1 MRRLLILALLPLLA
15 QAGEDPLTVFVCAGQ
30 SNMVGMRSVAADLP
44 PELAGAQPSLFYDGT
59 AWVPLQAGVTEKKG
73 FGPELAFAHAMSKAL
88 GKPVGII
95 KYSKG
100 GTNLA
105 KQWHPEQQANLY
117 ADLTA
122 LVAKARA
129 TRPLTIAGML
139 WMQGETDSK
148 DEAMAKAYA
157 VNLTALIAAAR
168 KDFANPDMT
177 FVCGRINPPEP
188 YAHRALVRAAQQG
201 CQAARYGWIDCDDL
215 KLGPDNL
222 HYTTAGLVE
231 MGRRMAQRSRELLAT
246 RTTPR
251 R

>member
-15 QAGEDPLTVFVCAGQ
+15 LAGEEPLTVFVCAGQ
-30 SNMVGMRSVAADLP
+30 SNMVGMRADAKELP
-44 PELAGAQPSLFYDGT
+44 AELAGKQASLFFDGA

-73 FGPELAFAHAMSKAL
+73 FGPEIAFAHAMGKAL
-88 GKPVGII
+88 GKPIGII
-95 KYSKG
+95 KHSKG

-105 KQWHPEQQANLY
+105 KQWHPEQKADLY
-117 ADLTA
+117 AGLTA

-157 VNLTALIAAAR
+157 ANLTALIAAAR
-168 KDFANPDMT
+168 RDFANPDMV
-177 FVCGRINPPEP
+177 FVCGRVNPPEP
-188 YAHRALVRAAQQG
+188 YAHRALVRAAQEG
-201 CQAARYGWIDCDDL
+201 CQATRYGWIDCDDL

-231 MGRRMAQRSRELLAT
+231 MGRRMAQRSHALLAT
-246 RTTPR
+246 QTAPR
-251 R
+251 H